1 MTYQEW
7 KSLKGIRGEDT
18 KKVIQDFERS
28 NPYLAAMYEKQQ
40 EEEIQQMRQTMT
52 IDDRMERWKKIAELN
67 HDPTFIAR
75 RKREEM

>member
-18 KKVIQDFERS
+18 KKVIRDFERS

-40 EEEIQQMRQTMT
+40 EEEVQQMRQTMT
-52 IDDRMERWKKIAELN
+52 INDRMERWKKIAELN
-67 HDPTFIAR
+67 RDPNFIAR